1 MNCLKGI
8 NWGLI
13 ELDEK
18 KITIS
23 NDGKNLMNIDLKK
36 LQNSIISKNDII
48 IEPATDDCDDETL
61 CEIRLFMP
69 PNVKNES
76 DDQELN
82 YAETMH

>member
-36 LQNSIISKNDII
+36 L
-48 IEPATDDCDDETL
+48 
-61 CEIRLFMP
+61 
-69 PNVKNES
+69 
-76 DDQELN
+76 
-82 YAETMH
+82 